1 MFLGRHTHT
10 PNGFCGSIA
19 RQGFAPRVCVCPG
32 PFPVPA
38 SASRIPEGKA
48 RSPGPNGTRRRFWE
62 GRNRNW
68 ERSRAAQVPEAAAG
82 RCGLA
87 VTAVP
92 QAEAQALVRKGKKIL
107 TPFLSPFSPL
117 CQSRMSPPPFKPRFS
132 MTSFDEILQHRN
144 LRPSSAQDFFFSC
157 RVFWQDPV
165 PAIQIGPSDNKLRAL
180 PLRHNRFPQRS
191 SKYLRVFISP
201 LRDG

>member
-62 GRNRNW
+62 GRSRNL

-92 QAEAQALVRKGKKIL
+92 QAEAQALVRKGKKNL
-107 TPFLSPFSPL
+107 NPL
-117 CQSRMSPPPFKPRFS
+117 FVSLFPP
-132 MTSFDEILQHRN
+132 L
-144 LRPSSAQDFFFSC
+144 
-157 RVFWQDPV
+157 PV
-165 PAIQIGPSDNKLRAL
+165 PNVPPAFQAQIFHDVLR
-180 PLRHNRFPQRS
+180 
-191 SKYLRVFISP
+191 
-201 LRDG
+201 